1 MTCKISFS
9 SSFMHLVGAL
19 ELNGFLYVLR
29 PVVELNDDADDN
41 DDNNDRWLPETLGDG
56 RMGRK

>member
-1 MTCKISFS
+1 M
-9 SSFMHLVGAL
+9 LVGAL